1 MAGLPRPL
9 GARPEER
16 ILPAAAYLVG
26 TAVALTPKISRAL
39 QRKIDIDRPPLLCIF
54 AIGGAVHGK
63 RTRRFSY
70 RKHPRLADRHL
81 LHAFDLGFEGVVGSD
96 QTGVVG
102 VPAALDNRVRRRM
115 DKEWAPGCWEVPG
128 GGVRAGESA
137 ENAVK
142 REILEETG
150 VDVSNADGGYVFS
163 YKRVNPEEKNNYF
176 VDIFRYTMDIPDSAV
191 HTQEREV
198 MEYAFATLEQIQ
210 EYGKQGVFLHY
221 DSIKQVFTD

>member
-1 MAGLPRPL
+1 MEQWDIYDENKQKTGRTMNRNDWNMQPGDFHLTVLGVLRRPD
-9 GARPEER
+9 GT
-16 ILPAAAYLVG
+16 YLI
-26 TAVALTPKISRAL
+26 T
-39 QRKIDIDRPPLLCIF
+39 
-54 AIGGAVHGK
+54 
-63 RTRRFSY
+63 
-70 RKHPRLADRHL
+70 
-81 LHAFDLGFEGVVGSD
+81 
-96 QTGVVG
+96 
-102 VPAALDNRVRRRM
+102 RRRM
-115 DKEWAPGCWEVPG
+115 DKEWAPGCREVPG

-137 ENAVK
+137 EDAVK

>member
-1 MAGLPRPL
+1 MCN
-9 GARPEER
+9 
-16 ILPAAAYLVG
+16 Y
-26 TAVALTPKISRAL
+26 
-39 QRKIDIDRPPLLCIF
+39 
-54 AIGGAVHGK
+54 
-63 RTRRFSY
+63 
-70 RKHPRLADRHL
+70 
-81 LHAFDLGFEGVVGSD
+81 
-96 QTGVVG
+96 
-102 VPAALDNRVRRRM
+102 
-115 DKEWAPGCWEVPG
+115 
-128 GGVRAGESA
+128 
-137 ENAVK
+137 K

-176 VDIFRYTMDIPDSAV
+176 MHIFRYTIDISDSAV

>member
-1 MAGLPRPL
+1 MEQWDIYDENKQKTGRTMNRNDWNMQPGDFHLTVLGVLCRPD
-9 GARPEER
+9 GT
-16 ILPAAAYLVG
+16 YLI
-26 TAVALTPKISRAL
+26 T
-39 QRKIDIDRPPLLCIF
+39 
-54 AIGGAVHGK
+54 
-63 RTRRFSY
+63 
-70 RKHPRLADRHL
+70 
-81 LHAFDLGFEGVVGSD
+81 
-96 QTGVVG
+96 
-102 VPAALDNRVRRRM
+102 RRRM

-128 GGVRAGESA
+128 GGVRAGEY
-137 ENAVK
+137 AVK

>member
-1 MAGLPRPL
+1 MEQWDIYDENKQKTGRTMNRNDWNMQPGDFHLTVLGVLRRPD
-9 GARPEER
+9 GT
-16 ILPAAAYLVG
+16 YLI
-26 TAVALTPKISRAL
+26 T
-39 QRKIDIDRPPLLCIF
+39 
-54 AIGGAVHGK
+54 
-63 RTRRFSY
+63 
-70 RKHPRLADRHL
+70 
-81 LHAFDLGFEGVVGSD
+81 
-96 QTGVVG
+96 
-102 VPAALDNRVRRRM
+102 RRRM
-115 DKEWAPGCWEVPG
+115 DKEWAPGYWEVPG

-137 ENAVK
+137 EDAVK

-150 VDVSNADGGYVFS
+150 VDVSSADGGYVFS

-221 DSIKQVFTD
+221 DSIKQVFSE

>member
-1 MAGLPRPL
+1 MEQWDIYDENKQKTGRTMNRNDWNMQPGDFHLTVLGVLRRPD
-9 GARPEER
+9 GT
-16 ILPAAAYLVG
+16 YLI
-26 TAVALTPKISRAL
+26 T
-39 QRKIDIDRPPLLCIF
+39 
-54 AIGGAVHGK
+54 
-63 RTRRFSY
+63 
-70 RKHPRLADRHL
+70 
-81 LHAFDLGFEGVVGSD
+81 
-96 QTGVVG
+96 
-102 VPAALDNRVRRRM
+102 RRRM

-128 GGVRAGESA
+128 GGVHAGESA
-137 ENAVK
+137 EDAVK

>member
-1 MAGLPRPL
+1 MEQWDIYDENKQKTGRTMNRNDWNMQPGDFHLTVLGVLRRPD
-9 GARPEER
+9 GT
-16 ILPAAAYLVG
+16 YLI
-26 TAVALTPKISRAL
+26 T
-39 QRKIDIDRPPLLCIF
+39 
-54 AIGGAVHGK
+54 
-63 RTRRFSY
+63 
-70 RKHPRLADRHL
+70 
-81 LHAFDLGFEGVVGSD
+81 
-96 QTGVVG
+96 
-102 VPAALDNRVRRRM
+102 RRRM

-128 GGVRAGESA
+128 GGVRTGESA
-137 ENAVK
+137 EDAVK

>member
-1 MAGLPRPL
+1 MEQWDIYDENKQKTGRTMNRNDWNMQPGDFHLTVLGVLRRPD
-9 GARPEER
+9 GT
-16 ILPAAAYLVG
+16 YLI
-26 TAVALTPKISRAL
+26 T
-39 QRKIDIDRPPLLCIF
+39 
-54 AIGGAVHGK
+54 
-63 RTRRFSY
+63 
-70 RKHPRLADRHL
+70 
-81 LHAFDLGFEGVVGSD
+81 
-96 QTGVVG
+96 
-102 VPAALDNRVRRRM
+102 RRRM
-115 DKEWAPGCWEVPG
+115 DKEWAPGWWEVPG

-137 ENAVK
+137 EDAVK

>member
-1 MAGLPRPL
+1 MCKNKVVNAGKTTLITRLLPVL
-9 GARPEER
+9 TDYG
-16 ILPAAAYLVG
+16 LK
-26 TAVALTPKISRAL
+26 VAT
-39 QRKIDIDRPPLLCIF
+39 
-54 AIGGAVHGK
+54 V
-63 RTRRFSY
+63 
-70 RKHPRLADRHL
+70 KHDGHE
-81 LHAFDLGFEGVVGSD
+81 FEG
-96 QTGVVG
+96 
-102 VPAALDNRVRRRM
+102 
-115 DKEWAPGCWEVPG
+115 EVPG

-137 ENAVK
+137 EDAVK

-176 VDIFRYTMDIPDSAV
+176 VDIFRYTMDIPDSAI